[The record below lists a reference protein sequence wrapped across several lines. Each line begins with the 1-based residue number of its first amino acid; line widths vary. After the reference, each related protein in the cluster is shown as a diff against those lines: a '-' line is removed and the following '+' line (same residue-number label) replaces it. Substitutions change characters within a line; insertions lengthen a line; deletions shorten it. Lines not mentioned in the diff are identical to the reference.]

1 MLELKQITKDY
12 ITGAETVRAL
22 RGIDLAFR
30 DCEFVAVLGPS
41 GCGKTTMLNII
52 GGLDSYTEGD
62 LSINGRSTKDYSD
75 RDWDAYRNHSVGFVF
90 QTYNL
95 IPHQTVLRNVELALT
110 LSGVPRAERR
120 RRAREALERVG
131 LGGQLNKRP
140 NEMSGGQ
147 MQRVAIA
154 RAIVNDPD
162 IVLADEPTGALDTE
176 TGIQVMEILKEISKE
191 RLVVMVTHNPD
202 LAGRY
207 ATRTVSM
214 IDGLI
219 TGDTDPFVPSVS
231 ASFSL
236 PDGTSAK
243 KGAAGEAEVKS
254 GAGSAPEAAD
264 GTGKKKKD
272 RNRPKERKPSMS
284 IFTSFGLSL
293 NNLFTKKGRTALT
306 SFAGS
311 IGIIGIAL
319 IYAVS
324 NGATNYINNVQE
336 ETLTAYPLTLESET
350 IELSSL
356 IETFLGKAESNREHD
371 LDAIYQKAMVYSL
384 VNSLNSIETSVND
397 LTAFKSYLEEHMAD
411 PDDTTGLRNAVS
423 GVQYVYPLDLMVY
436 TESTDG
442 KIIHSDINELMR
454 DLIIKNMN
462 DRIKQSSSIFN
473 TGSGDGDG
481 AAGSGGWQ
489 GASGFSSMMSSAS
502 SYSTL
507 FQEML
512 PGRDGRLISDV
523 FYSQYD
529 LIYGSWPNDY
539 NEVVMVVD
547 EKNEVADLSLFALGL
562 LPEEDV
568 KKVFDAVADKVQI
581 EESRRTWTYEEICS
595 GDYRVVLPFNCYVYN
610 AETGGY
616 DDLRDTEAGIRYLY
630 SGGLRLRVSGII
642 RAKESAIT
650 TILNGSIGYTSK
662 LTEHILEA
670 AKDSDIVRAQEADP
684 EHDIFSGLMFRDVSD
699 SLTDAEKAAA
709 FRKQMSGLPEDEKAA
724 VYVNI
729 MSIPTDEFLDG
740 AVDAAL
746 SAMSRADMEAS
757 LENAL
762 KTQMSVD
769 AGALMEYVKSM
780 SDKELHDLI
789 ADAMKERI
797 KEQYAQNI
805 AAGLAA
811 IPKADLAASL
821 DAAIG
826 GYTDEMCAKYYAEV
840 ADLSGSTYARNMRK
854 LGCIDPDEPS
864 ALNIFSSTFENKDT
878 VKSAIDAY
886 NGSVDDAHEIKYTD
900 FVGLMMSSIT
910 TIINAIT
917 YVLIGFVAISLFVS
931 SIMIGVITL
940 ISVQER
946 TKEIGILRAI
956 GASKSNVSSMFSAE
970 TVIIGFTAGVIGV
983 AVTYLLCIPINIILH
998 HLTDIEN
1005 LSASLPVPT
1014 ALILI
1019 AISIVLTLISGIIPS
1034 LGAAK
1039 KDPVVALRTE

>member
-62 LSINGRSTKDYSD
+62 LSINGRSTKDYSG

-120 RRAREALERVG
+120 RRAKEALERVG

-191 RLVVMVTHNPD
+191 RLVVMVTHNPE

-207 ATRTVSM
+207 ATRTVNM

-219 TGDTDPFVPSVS
+219 TGDSDPFLPSAASS
-231 ASFSL
+231 ASLS
-236 PDGTSAK
+236 GATSGEEA
-243 KGAAGEAEVKS
+243 AAGEKTEVDGKT
-254 GAGSAPEAAD
+254 PD
-264 GTGKKKKD
+264 GTGKKKRD
-272 RNRPKERKPSMS
+272 GTKEKKPSMS

-350 IELSSL
+350 VELASL
-356 IETFLGKAESNREHD
+356 IETFLGKAESDREHG

-397 LTAFKSYLEEHMAD
+397 LTAFKSYLGERMAD
-411 PDDTTGLRNAVS
+411 PDDTTGLRDAVS

-462 DRIKQSSSIFN
+462 DRIKQSSSIFD
-473 TGSGDGDG
+473 TGGGDGDG
-481 AAGSGGWQ
+481 GSGSGWQ

-539 NEVVMVVD
+539 NEVVLVVD
-547 EKNEVADLSLFALGL
+547 EKNEVADLSLYALGL

-581 EESRRTWTYEEICS
+581 EESRRSWTYEEICS

-630 SGGLRLRVSGII
+630 SGGLRLRVCGII

-650 TILNGSIGYTSK
+650 TILNGSIGYTSR

-709 FRKQMSGLPEDEKAA
+709 FRKRMSELPEDDKAA

-757 LENAL
+757 LEAAL

-780 SDKELHDLI
+780 SDEELHDLI
-789 ADAMKERI
+789 AGAMKERI

-840 ADLSGSTYARNMRK
+840 ADTSGSTYGRNMRK

-864 ALNIFSSTFENKDT
+864 AINIFSSTFENKDT

-998 HLTDIEN
+998 RLTDIEN

-1034 LGAAK
+1034 VGAAMK
-1039 KDPVVALRTE
+1039 NPAVALRTE

>member
-62 LSINGRSTKDYSD
+62 LSINGRSTKDYSG

-120 RRAREALERVG
+120 RRAKEALERVG

-191 RLVVMVTHNPD
+191 RLVVMVTHNPE

-207 ATRTVSM
+207 ATRTVNM

-219 TGDTDPFVPSVS
+219 TGDSDPFLPSAASS
-231 ASFSL
+231 ASLS
-236 PDGTSAK
+236 GATSGEEA
-243 KGAAGEAEVKS
+243 AAGEKTEVDGKT
-254 GAGSAPEAAD
+254 PD
-264 GTGKKKKD
+264 GTGKKKRD
-272 RNRPKERKPSMS
+272 GTKEKKPSMS

-350 IELSSL
+350 VELASL
-356 IETFLGKAESNREHD
+356 IETFLGKAESDREHG

-397 LTAFKSYLEEHMAD
+397 LTAFKSYLGERMAD
-411 PDDTTGLRNAVS
+411 PDDTTGLRDAVS

-462 DRIKQSSSIFN
+462 DRIKQSSSIFD
-473 TGSGDGDG
+473 TGGGDGDG
-481 AAGSGGWQ
+481 GSGSGWQ

-539 NEVVMVVD
+539 NEVVLVVD
-547 EKNEVADLSLFALGL
+547 EKNEVADLSLYALGL

-581 EESRRTWTYEEICS
+581 EESRRSWTYEEICS

-630 SGGLRLRVSGII
+630 SGGLRLRVCGII

-650 TILNGSIGYTSK
+650 TILNGSIGYTSR

-709 FRKQMSGLPEDEKAA
+709 FRKRMSELPEDDKAA

-757 LENAL
+757 LEAAL

-780 SDKELHDLI
+780 SDEELHDLI
-789 ADAMKERI
+789 AGAMKERI

-840 ADLSGSTYARNMRK
+840 ADTSGSTYGRNMRK

-864 ALNIFSSTFENKDT
+864 AINIFSSTFENKDT

-998 HLTDIEN
+998 RLTDIEN

-1034 LGAAK
+1034 VGAAM
-1039 KDPVVALRTE
+1039 KDPAVALRTE

>member
-62 LSINGRSTKDYSD
+62 LSINGRSTKDYSG

-120 RRAREALERVG
+120 RRAKEALERVG

-191 RLVVMVTHNPD
+191 RLVVMVTHNPE

-207 ATRTVSM
+207 ATRTVNM

-219 TGDTDPFVPSVS
+219 TGDSDPFLPSAASS
-231 ASFSL
+231 ASLS
-236 PDGTSAK
+236 GATSGEEA
-243 KGAAGEAEVKS
+243 AAGEKTEVDGKT
-254 GAGSAPEAAD
+254 PD
-264 GTGKKKKD
+264 GTGKKKRD
-272 RNRPKERKPSMS
+272 GTKEKKPSMS

-350 IELSSL
+350 VELASL
-356 IETFLGKAESNREHD
+356 IETFLGKAESDREHG

-397 LTAFKSYLEEHMAD
+397 LTAFKSYLGERMAD
-411 PDDTTGLRNAVS
+411 PDDTTGLRDAVS

-462 DRIKQSSSIFN
+462 DRIKQSSSIFD
-473 TGSGDGDG
+473 TGGGDGDG
-481 AAGSGGWQ
+481 GSDSGWQ

-539 NEVVMVVD
+539 NEVVLVVD
-547 EKNEVADLSLFALGL
+547 EKNEVADLSLYALGL

-581 EESRRTWTYEEICS
+581 EESRRSWTYEEICS

-630 SGGLRLRVSGII
+630 SGGLRLRVCGII

-650 TILNGSIGYTSK
+650 TILNGSIGYTSR

-709 FRKQMSGLPEDEKAA
+709 FRKRMSELPEDDKAA

-757 LENAL
+757 LEAAL

-780 SDKELHDLI
+780 SDEELHDLI
-789 ADAMKERI
+789 AGAMKERI

-840 ADLSGSTYARNMRK
+840 ADTSGSTYGRNMRK

-864 ALNIFSSTFENKDT
+864 AINIFSSTFENKDT

-998 HLTDIEN
+998 RLTDIEN

-1034 LGAAK
+1034 VGAAMK
-1039 KDPVVALRTE
+1039 NPAVALRTE

>member
-62 LSINGRSTKDYSD
+62 LSINGRSTKDYSG

-120 RRAREALERVG
+120 RRAKEALERVG

-191 RLVVMVTHNPD
+191 RLVVMVTHNPE

-207 ATRTVSM
+207 ATRTVNM

-219 TGDTDPFVPSVS
+219 TGDSDPFVPSAASS
-231 ASFSL
+231 ASLS
-236 PDGTSAK
+236 GATSGEEA
-243 KGAAGEAEVKS
+243 AAGEKTEVDGKT
-254 GAGSAPEAAD
+254 PD
-264 GTGKKKKD
+264 GTGKKKRD
-272 RNRPKERKPSMS
+272 GTKEKKPSMS

-350 IELSSL
+350 VELASL
-356 IETFLGKAESNREHD
+356 IETFLGKAESDREHG

-397 LTAFKSYLEEHMAD
+397 LTAFKSYLGERMAD
-411 PDDTTGLRNAVS
+411 PDDTTGLRDAVS

-462 DRIKQSSSIFN
+462 DRIKQSPSIFD
-473 TGSGDGDG
+473 TGGGDGEGGSG
-481 AAGSGGWQ
+481 SGWQ

-539 NEVVMVVD
+539 NEVVLVVD
-547 EKNEVADLSLFALGL
+547 EKNEVADLSLYALGL

-630 SGGLRLRVSGII
+630 SGGLRLRVCGII

-650 TILNGSIGYTSK
+650 TILNGSIGYTSR

-709 FRKQMSGLPEDEKAA
+709 FRKRMSELPEDDKAA

-757 LENAL
+757 LETAL

-780 SDKELHDLI
+780 SDEELHDLI
-789 ADAMKERI
+789 AGAMKERI

-840 ADLSGSTYARNMRK
+840 ADTSGSTYGRNMRK

-864 ALNIFSSTFENKDT
+864 AINIFSSTFENKDT

-886 NGSVDDAHEIKYTD
+886 NDSVDDAHEIKYTD

-998 HLTDIEN
+998 RLTDIEN

-1034 LGAAK
+1034 VGAAK

>member
-62 LSINGRSTKDYSD
+62 LSINGRSTKDYSG
-75 RDWDAYRNHSVGFVF
+75 RDWDTYRNHSVGFVF

-120 RRAREALERVG
+120 RRAKEALERVG

-191 RLVVMVTHNPD
+191 RLVVMVTHNPE

-207 ATRTVSM
+207 ATRTVNM

-219 TGDTDPFVPSVS
+219 TGDSDPFVPSAASS
-231 ASFSL
+231 ASLS
-236 PDGTSAK
+236 GATSGEKA
-243 KGAAGEAEVKS
+243 AAGEKTEVDGKT
-254 GAGSAPEAAD
+254 PD
-264 GTGKKKKD
+264 GTGKKKRD
-272 RNRPKERKPSMS
+272 GTKEKKPSMS

-350 IELSSL
+350 VELASL
-356 IETFLGKAESNREHD
+356 IETFLGKAESDREHG

-397 LTAFKSYLEEHMAD
+397 LTAFKSYLGERMAD
-411 PDDTTGLRNAVS
+411 PDDTTGLRDAVS

-473 TGSGDGDG
+473 TGGGDGDG
-481 AAGSGGWQ
+481 GSGSGWQ

-539 NEVVMVVD
+539 NEVVLVVD
-547 EKNEVADLSLFALGL
+547 EKNEVADLSLYALGL

-581 EESRRTWTYEEICS
+581 EESRRSWTYEEICS

-630 SGGLRLRVSGII
+630 SGGLRLRVCGII

-650 TILNGSIGYTSK
+650 TILNGSIGYTSR

-709 FRKQMSGLPEDEKAA
+709 FRKRMSELPEDDKAA

-757 LENAL
+757 LEAAL

-780 SDKELHDLI
+780 SDEELHDLI
-789 ADAMKERI
+789 AGAMKERI

-840 ADLSGSTYARNMRK
+840 ADTSGSTYGRNMRK

-864 ALNIFSSTFENKDT
+864 AINIFSSTFENKDT

-998 HLTDIEN
+998 RLTDIEN

-1034 LGAAK
+1034 VGAAK

>member
-62 LSINGRSTKDYSD
+62 LSINGRSTKDYSG

-120 RRAREALERVG
+120 RRAKEALERVG

-191 RLVVMVTHNPD
+191 RLVVMVTHNPE

-207 ATRTVSM
+207 ATRTVNM

-219 TGDTDPFVPSVS
+219 TGDSDPFLPSAASS
-231 ASFSL
+231 ASLS
-236 PDGTSAK
+236 GATSGEEA
-243 KGAAGEAEVKS
+243 AAGEKTEVDGKT
-254 GAGSAPEAAD
+254 PD
-264 GTGKKKKD
+264 GTGKKKRD
-272 RNRPKERKPSMS
+272 GTKEKKPSMS

-336 ETLTAYPLTLESET
+336 DTLTAYPLTLESET
-350 IELSSL
+350 VELASL
-356 IETFLGKAESNREHD
+356 IETFLGKAESDREHG

-397 LTAFKSYLEEHMAD
+397 LTAFKSYLGERMAD
-411 PDDTTGLRNAVS
+411 PDDTTGLRDAVS

-462 DRIKQSSSIFN
+462 DRIKQSSSIFD
-473 TGSGDGDG
+473 TGGGDGDG
-481 AAGSGGWQ
+481 GSGSGWQ

-539 NEVVMVVD
+539 NEVVLVVD
-547 EKNEVADLSLFALGL
+547 EKNEVADLSLYALGL

-581 EESRRTWTYEEICS
+581 EESRRSWTYEEICS

-630 SGGLRLRVSGII
+630 SGGLRLRVCGII

-650 TILNGSIGYTSK
+650 TILNGSIGYTSR

-709 FRKQMSGLPEDEKAA
+709 FRKRMSELPEDDKAA

-757 LENAL
+757 LEAAL

-780 SDKELHDLI
+780 SDEELHDLI
-789 ADAMKERI
+789 AGAMKERI

-840 ADLSGSTYARNMRK
+840 ADTSGSTYGRNMRK

-864 ALNIFSSTFENKDT
+864 AINIFSSTFENKDT

-998 HLTDIEN
+998 RLTDIEN

-1034 LGAAK
+1034 VGAAM
-1039 KDPVVALRTE
+1039 KDPAVALRTE

>member
-62 LSINGRSTKDYSD
+62 LSINGRSTKDYSG

-120 RRAREALERVG
+120 RRAKEALERVG

-191 RLVVMVTHNPD
+191 RLVVMVTHNPE

-207 ATRTVSM
+207 ATRTVNM

-219 TGDTDPFVPSVS
+219 TGDSDPFLPSAASS
-231 ASFSL
+231 ASLS
-236 PDGTSAK
+236 GATSGEEA
-243 KGAAGEAEVKS
+243 AAGEKTEVDGKT
-254 GAGSAPEAAD
+254 PD
-264 GTGKKKKD
+264 GTGKKKRD
-272 RNRPKERKPSMS
+272 GTKEKKPSMS

-350 IELSSL
+350 VELASL
-356 IETFLGKAESNREHD
+356 IETFLGKAESDREHG

-397 LTAFKSYLEEHMAD
+397 LTAFKSYLGERMAD
-411 PDDTTGLRNAVS
+411 PDDTTGLRDAVS

-462 DRIKQSSSIFN
+462 DRIKQSSSIFD
-473 TGSGDGDG
+473 TGGGDGDG
-481 AAGSGGWQ
+481 GSGSGWQ

-539 NEVVMVVD
+539 NEVVLVVD
-547 EKNEVADLSLFALGL
+547 EKNEVADLSLYALGL

-581 EESRRTWTYEEICS
+581 EESRRSWTYEEICS

-630 SGGLRLRVSGII
+630 SGGLRLRVCGII

-650 TILNGSIGYTSK
+650 TILNGSIGYTSR

-709 FRKQMSGLPEDEKAA
+709 FRKRMSELPEDDKAA

-757 LENAL
+757 LEAAL

-780 SDKELHDLI
+780 SDEELHDLI
-789 ADAMKERI
+789 AGAMKERI

-840 ADLSGSTYARNMRK
+840 ADTSGSTYGRNMRK

-864 ALNIFSSTFENKDT
+864 AINIFSSTFENKDT

-998 HLTDIEN
+998 RLTDIEN

-1034 LGAAK
+1034 VGAAK

>member
-62 LSINGRSTKDYSD
+62 LSINGRSTKDYSG

-120 RRAREALERVG
+120 RRAKEALERVG

-191 RLVVMVTHNPD
+191 RLVVMVTHNPE

-207 ATRTVSM
+207 ATRTVNM

-219 TGDTDPFVPSVS
+219 TGDSDPFLPSAASS
-231 ASFSL
+231 ASLS
-236 PDGTSAK
+236 GATSGEEA
-243 KGAAGEAEVKS
+243 AAGEKTEVDGKT
-254 GAGSAPEAAD
+254 PD
-264 GTGKKKKD
+264 GTGKKKRD
-272 RNRPKERKPSMS
+272 GTKEKKPSMS

-350 IELSSL
+350 VELASL
-356 IETFLGKAESNREHD
+356 IETFLGKAESDREHG

-397 LTAFKSYLEEHMAD
+397 LTAFKSYLGERMAD
-411 PDDTTGLRNAVS
+411 PDDTTGLRDAVS

-462 DRIKQSSSIFN
+462 DRIKQSSSIFD
-473 TGSGDGDG
+473 TGGGDGDG
-481 AAGSGGWQ
+481 GSGSGWQ

-539 NEVVMVVD
+539 NEVVLVVD
-547 EKNEVADLSLFALGL
+547 EKNEVADLSLYALGL

-581 EESRRTWTYEEICS
+581 EESRRSWTYEEICS

-630 SGGLRLRVSGII
+630 SGGLRLRVCGII

-650 TILNGSIGYTSK
+650 TILNGSIGYTSR

-709 FRKQMSGLPEDEKAA
+709 FRKRMSELPEDDKAA

-757 LENAL
+757 LEAAL

-780 SDKELHDLI
+780 SDEELHDLI
-789 ADAMKERI
+789 AGAMKERI

-840 ADLSGSTYARNMRK
+840 ADTSGSTYGRNMRK

-864 ALNIFSSTFENKDT
+864 AINIFSSTFENKDT

-998 HLTDIEN
+998 RLTDIEN

-1019 AISIVLTLISGIIPS
+1019 AISIVLTLISGITPS
-1034 LGAAK
+1034 VGAAM
-1039 KDPVVALRTE
+1039 KDPAVALRTE